1 MASITINAILKAKPG
16 KEQLLR
22 EELEKVIQ
30 PSRAENG
37 CIEYC
42 LHESLEDKG
51 VFVFYETWKNEES
64 LKLHLE
70 SNHYQKYR
78 QNITPLLDTRE
89 VYRLQKIFQFD

>member
-22 EELEKVIQ
+22 GELEKVIQ
-30 PSRAENG
+30 PSRAEKG
-37 CIEYC
+37 CIEYT

-51 VFVFYETWKNEES
+51 VFVFYETWKDEES

-70 SNHYQKYR
+70 TSHYQEYR
-78 QNITPLLDTRE
+78 QNTAPLIDTRE
-89 VYRLQKIFQFD
+89 VYRLQKIVQ